1 MAGLQ
6 GTAQTFS
13 GGVSDN
19 YTTPFPMSLGT
30 KARDSFGNEFVL
42 CQTGAATTVAP
53 EMVVVIGSDF
63 SVAPIGAVGATGHLG
78 VVDDYQKQGNTSARV
93 SAYPINTTVWVQ
105 IYGRTFMMC
114 DTPTGV
120 ASSGG
125 ALTTVRTS
133 LAYKFYVHTSAATTP
148 TGQPFATS
156 ALITANATLATYLIE
171 GIYVATDATPDA
183 SGTSIL
189 QLDGTTALGVTL
201 VSATHSG
208 SSVAVWLNYPFA
220 RYTTELTSA

>member
-63 SVAPIGAVGATGHLG
+63 SVAPIGAVGATDPAYF
-78 VVDDYQKQGNTSARV
+78 DDIARPEQL
-93 SAYPINTTVWVQ
+93 ARDLA
-105 IYGRTFMMC
+105 GRRF
-114 DTPTGV
+114 V
-120 ASSGG
+120 
-125 ALTTVRTS
+125 
-133 LAYKFYVHTSAATTP
+133 
-148 TGQPFATS
+148 
-156 ALITANATLATYLIE
+156 
-171 GIYVATDATPDA
+171 
-183 SGTSIL
+183 
-189 QLDGTTALGVTL
+189 
-201 VSATHSG
+201 
-208 SSVAVWLNYPFA
+208 
-220 RYTTELTSA
+220 